1 MISENQNSY
10 HASYHLCLL
19 RLLIYHK
26 LENRVDFDFVFWFV
40 YLSPALLR
48 IENSQGEAPM
58 RGEAGNTR
66 AGRVANVKLRH
77 RRGVSTCGDGA
88 DARAENNSR
97 LSFHNEIMI
106 LSFRLD

>member
-26 LENRVDFDFVFWFV
+26 LENRVDFDFVFCFV

-48 IENSQGEAPM
+48 IENSQGAEA
-58 RGEAGNTR
+58 
-66 AGRVANVKLRH
+66 
-77 RRGVSTCGDGA
+77 GA
-88 DARAENNSR
+88 DAGRPATPAPVE
-97 LSFHNEIMI
+97 
-106 LSFRLD
+106 

>member
-26 LENRVDFDFVFWFV
+26 LENRVDFDFDFDFVFCFV

-48 IENSQGEAPM
+48 IENSQGAEA
-58 RGEAGNTR
+58 
-66 AGRVANVKLRH
+66 
-77 RRGVSTCGDGA
+77 GA
-88 DARAENNSR
+88 DAGRPATPAPVE
-97 LSFHNEIMI
+97 
-106 LSFRLD
+106 